1 MLRSRAKSRG
11 NSSSIRPRDGR
22 RVLFSVGAQRPR
34 TPRRTPTPR
43 IRPPAAGPSR
53 SRRDQRRWRSRMRP
67 YEVMVIFDP
76 DTEERSI
83 QPTLERHL
91 AVITKGGGT
100 VDNLDIWGRRR
111 LAYEIRKKSEGIY
124 AVINLTAQPADV
136 KELDRKFTINESIM
150 RTKVIRPDKH

>member
-1 MLRSRAKSRG
+1 
-11 NSSSIRPRDGR
+11 
-22 RVLFSVGAQRPR
+22 
-34 TPRRTPTPR
+34 
-43 IRPPAAGPSR
+43 
-53 SRRDQRRWRSRMRP
+53 MRP

-91 AVITKGGGT
+91 TVITNGGGT

-124 AVINLTAQPADV
+124 AVNNQTAQPADV
-136 KELDRKFTINESIM
+136 KELDRQFTINESIM